1 MRFDTCSVNE
11 SPRVICSDQNPIS
24 HTFKLSKIIR
34 SAWRPLQEKWP
45 IDHVNETIGS
55 MTGNLATRN
64 CKVIANWIEWNN
76 SYKLFD
82 RLKTCFS
89 TLQMTLQVSWVR
101 HRDVHLLTIGRYTYT
116 NDQRFRPI
124 HNAQT
129 DDWTLEIKYPQ
140 LRDSGYYECQVSTT
154 PHMSHIVYLDVIGES
169 FSFTHFS
176 HVACVRM
183 HVPSQFTRNSNTRS
197 L

>member
-1 MRFDTCSVNE
+1 MKCIHLMINSR
-11 SPRVICSDQNPIS
+11 
-24 HTFKLSKIIR
+24 II
-34 SAWRPLQEKWP
+34 AK
-45 IDHVNETIGS
+45 ET
-55 MTGNLATRN
+55 ATN
-64 CKVIANWIEWNN
+64 YSIN
-76 SYKLFD
+76 
-82 RLKTCFS
+82 RLKTRFS

-154 PHMSHIVYLDVIGES
+154 PHMSHIVYLDVIGEFFLKS
-169 FSFTHFS
+169 NIFSWHLVDSKDRSKRNFSFNAEFI
-176 HVACVRM
+176 
-183 HVPSQFTRNSNTRS
+183 
-197 L
+197 LILI

>member
-1 MRFDTCSVNE
+1 MIAKR
-11 SPRVICSDQNPIS
+11 Q
-24 HTFKLSKIIR
+24 
-34 SAWRPLQEKWP
+34 
-45 IDHVNETIGS
+45 
-55 MTGNLATRN
+55 ATN
-64 CKVIANWIEWNN
+64 YSIN
-76 SYKLFD
+76 
-82 RLKTCFS
+82 RLKTRFS

-154 PHMSHIVYLDVIGES
+154 PHMSHIVYLDVIGKFFLKTKHFLLAFSRFERDFS
-169 FSFTHFS
+169 FFTHFCKGMNYKKKNY
-176 HVACVRM
+176 HKYK
-183 HVPSQFTRNSNTRS
+183 

>member
-1 MRFDTCSVNE
+1 MIITNNE
-11 SPRVICSDQNPIS
+11 KETATNYSIDQ
-24 HTFKLSKIIR
+24 
-34 SAWRPLQEKWP
+34 
-45 IDHVNETIGS
+45 
-55 MTGNLATRN
+55 
-64 CKVIANWIEWNN
+64 
-76 SYKLFD
+76 
-82 RLKTCFS
+82 LKTRFS

-154 PHMSHIVYLDVIGES
+154 PHMSHIVYLDVIGEFFLNIFS
-169 FSFTHFS
+169 CHSKRDFSFNAEFDKMIVLYFYAFYEGMISKKKKKNYHS
-176 HVACVRM
+176 YK
-183 HVPSQFTRNSNTRS
+183 